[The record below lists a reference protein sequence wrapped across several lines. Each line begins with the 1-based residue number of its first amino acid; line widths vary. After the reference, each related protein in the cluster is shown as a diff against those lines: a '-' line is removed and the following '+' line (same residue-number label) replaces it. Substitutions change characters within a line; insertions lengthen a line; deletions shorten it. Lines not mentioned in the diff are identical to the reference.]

1 MNYQRVS
8 DRGKAMLT
16 HPLAAKLARRAT
28 LTAEELRFLE
38 AILSPPKTHEVGSE
52 LVRQGDRPGFSTLL
66 LSGLCGRVTTLADGG
81 RQITQVSVAGDF
93 LDLHSFTLK
102 TMDHGV
108 VALNR
113 SEVTTVAHE
122 DLRRLTETQPHLARL
137 LWLETTI
144 DAAIHRQWI
153 VSLGRRTGLAQ
164 MAHLFCETHARL
176 QAAGRASENAFPFSI
191 TQADLADILGMSAV
205 HANRLLQQ
213 LRQEGLIHWI
223 GGDLTLLRPDRL
235 RAISDFDPLY
245 LRLDRIDV

>member
-1 MNYQRVS
+1 MWRAV
-8 DRGKAMLT
+8 DPVRAMLT
-16 HPLAAKLARRAT
+16 HPLTAKLGRRAP
-28 LTAEELRFLE
+28 LTAEEGRVLE
-38 AILSPPKTHEVGSE
+38 ALLSPPRIHEAGSE

-113 SEVTTVAHE
+113 SEATTVAHE
-122 DLRRLTETQPHLARL
+122 DLRLLTETQPHLARL

-176 QAAGRASENAFPFSI
+176 HAAGQASETGFAFAI

-213 LRQEGLIHWI
+213 LRQEGLIHWT
-223 GGDLTLLRPDRL
+223 GRDLTLLKPDRL
-235 RAISDFDPLY
+235 RAIADFDPVY